1 MKIALISNPC
11 YENDFEKNVLISEG
25 LIADSL
31 EKSIDLFL
39 FGETNLTGLEEK
51 IKSER
56 KYYSLDSV
64 SKRVNA
70 ITKKYNISVCM
81 GFTEQIDRRFFIN
94 HFISSKGNLVGF
106 QRKLFPGNP
115 LLQKVYSSGKKV
127 VMIPFMNK
135 TICILACADWLL
147 PEPVFQ
153 TLMFEPD
160 LVICPTDGYLWSG
173 ENLSVLPVL
182 AKSMSLNLNAPC
194 VISFKS
200 TYSNNENHRKLFS
213 GLAYDCNGNEL
224 MKKAKESNETRV
236 EILNIDL
243 NQKQKKWGGSKFRF
257 DYLNQ

>member
-81 GFTEQIDRRFFIN
+81 PKI
-94 HFISSKGNLVGF
+94 
-106 QRKLFPGNP
+106 
-115 LLQKVYSSGKKV
+115 
-127 VMIPFMNK
+127 
-135 TICILACADWLL
+135 
-147 PEPVFQ
+147 
-153 TLMFEPD
+153 
-160 LVICPTDGYLWSG
+160 
-173 ENLSVLPVL
+173 
-182 AKSMSLNLNAPC
+182 
-194 VISFKS
+194 
-200 TYSNNENHRKLFS
+200 
-213 GLAYDCNGNEL
+213 
-224 MKKAKESNETRV
+224 
-236 EILNIDL
+236 
-243 NQKQKKWGGSKFRF
+243 
-257 DYLNQ
+257 